1 MANQKDTSIDG
12 NLTLNGDISV
22 LPGGGSTTKIWD
34 SKVNKWTFYNDITTM
49 DLNCSTTLS
58 SSSIKTN
65 NLTIGNNIMD
75 DFVIDRGTNGIWTYR
90 KWNSGVKEC
99 WGSINQAYNF
109 SRQATSPSGFYTQNN
124 NGTSQT
130 LPSGLFTSSPK
141 IQITTALESGWYPF
155 FPHLLTFSNSSF
167 KYRIWSGTG
176 GTSSAVS
183 NVTCNFYVIG
193 T

>member
-1 MANQKDTSIDG
+1 MANLKDTSIDG

-34 SKVNKWTFYNDITTM
+34 SKVNKWTFYNTITTM

-75 DFVIDRGTNGIWTYR
+75 DFVIDQGTSGIWTYR

-99 WGSINQAYNF
+99 WGSADIRNLSCTNKH
-109 SRQATSPSGFYTQNN
+109 SDLEFYTHSQSSPLTVSLLNN
-124 NGTSQT
+124 LFSQVDSVTCTMNFETNYQIMMATILRYNTSQ
-130 LPSGLFTSSPK
+130 
-141 IQITTALESGWYPF
+141 IQ
-155 FPHLLTFSNSSF
+155 
-167 KYRIWSGTG
+167 YRIWS
-176 GTSSAVS
+176 SSSGSLNSGSVD
-183 NVTCNFYVIG
+183 FYVFG